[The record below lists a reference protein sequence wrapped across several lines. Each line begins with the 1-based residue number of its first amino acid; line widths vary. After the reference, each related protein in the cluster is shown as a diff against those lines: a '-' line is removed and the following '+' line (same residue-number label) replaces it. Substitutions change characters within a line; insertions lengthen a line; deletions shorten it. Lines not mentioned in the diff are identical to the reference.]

1 MKKTVLV
8 AMSGG
13 VDSSVALH
21 KILEMGYKAV
31 GITMKLW
38 ENRDPKTN
46 TIKPSLC
53 NSLDAINGAKLVCDR
68 FGVRHYTINFTDL
81 FKKYVVD
88 DFVEQYTSGKTPN
101 PCVKCNSMIK
111 WDALLKFASEINA
124 DFIATGHYARI
135 EKNNDG
141 YFLKKGVDQDKD
153 QSYMLWDI
161 KKDQLEKTIFPI
173 GELTKNEV
181 REYALKHNLETADR
195 AESQDLCFVLGDDYN
210 QFLYEIVPDKMQSIS
225 KGEIKDECGKTV
237 GHHDGFTKY
246 TIGQRKGLGVTYPEP
261 RYVKKINPID
271 NTITIAKKDSI
282 YSDTCTAKDINFLQN
297 DLKFPM
303 QINAKIRYNSK
314 SSMATINII
323 NDELIS
329 VKFNEPQLAITP
341 GQSVVFYNN
350 DNLIGG
356 AIIV

>member
-21 KILEMGYKAV
+21 RILEMGYNAV

-38 ENRDPKTN
+38 ENKDPKTN
-46 TIKPSLC
+46 MIKPSLC

-68 FGVRHYTINFTDL
+68 LGVRHYTINFTEL

-88 DFVEQYTSGKTPN
+88 DFVEQYTNGKTPN

-111 WDALLKFASEINA
+111 WDALLRFAAEINA

-135 EKNNDG
+135 EKNDMG
-141 YFLKKGVDQDKD
+141 FFLKKGIDTDKD

-161 KKDQLEKTIFPI
+161 KKEQLEKTIFPI
-173 GELTKNEV
+173 GNFTKNQV
-181 REYALKHNLETADR
+181 REYAAKYKLETANR
-195 AESQDLCFVLGDDYN
+195 AESQDLCFVLGSDYN
-210 QFLYEIVPDKMQSIS
+210 QFLHEIIPDRMQSIS
-225 KGEIKDECGKTV
+225 DGEIKDENGKIV
-237 GHHDGFTKY
+237 GRHNGFTKY
-246 TIGQRKGLGVTYPEP
+246 TIGQRKGLGLTYPEP

-282 YSDTCTAKDINFLQN
+282 YSSTCTAKDINFLFN
-297 DLKFPM
+297 DLEFPM
-303 QINAKIRYNSK
+303 EFSAKIRYNSK
-314 SSMATINII
+314 SCKAIINFI
-323 NDELIS
+323 NDEIIS
-329 VKFNEPQLAITP
+329 VKFRKPQLAITP
-341 GQSVVFYNN
+341 GQSIVFYDNE
-350 DNLIGG
+350 NLIGG
-356 AIIV
+356 AIIL